1 MFGRS
6 KSLPNEPL
14 ITVLLIDDQAI
25 IGEAVRRML
34 SGEQDVIFHFC
45 SDPAQAIQKAIEV
58 APTVILQDLV
68 MPEIDGLMLLKF
80 FRANAVTR
88 DIPMIVLSSKEEV
101 ELKAEAFAIGANDYL
116 VKLPDKIELIARI
129 RYHSRAYINLLQRDE
144 AYQAIQ
150 DYLKKLEI
158 ERRKVVERTNE
169 LANLNAELERIA
181 NIDVL
186 TGVANRRQFV
196 NRLEQELERSRR
208 YGNPLSL
215 ISLDIDHFKNIN
227 DTWGHGGGDVALE
240 VVSQRVNRFMRQCDL
255 LGRVGGEEFAV
266 LLTETESAA
275 AMLVAERIRF
285 AIADKPVLIE
295 GCDVPVSASFGVAT
309 FDKDADTISTLFSKA
324 DKALYAAKQ
333 TGRNRVV
340 CADFE

>member
-1 MFGRS
+1 MFGKP

-34 SGEQDVIFHFC
+34 LTESDIIFHFC
-45 SDPAQAIQKAIEV
+45 SDPSVAIQKAIEV

-80 FRANAVTR
+80 FRANVVTR

-116 VKLPDKIELIARI
+116 IKLPDKIELIARI

-169 LANLNAELERIA
+169 LAHLNVELERIA
-181 NIDVL
+181 SIDML
-186 TGVANRRQFV
+186 TGVANRRQFMY
-196 NRLEQELERSRR
+196 RLEQEIERSRR
-208 YGNPLSL
+208 YKRPLSL
-215 ISLDIDHFKNIN
+215 IALDIDHFKKIN
-227 DTWGHGGGDVALE
+227 DAWGHGGGDIALYDI
-240 VVSQRVNRFMRQCDL
+240 SQRVNLLMRESDL
-255 LGRVGGEEFAV
+255 LGRIGGEEFVV
-266 LLTETESAA
+266 LLTETSSEE
-275 AMLVAERIRF
+275 AMLVAERLRSV
-285 AIADKPVLIE
+285 IADTPVVIN
-295 GCDVPVSASFGVAT
+295 GNNVNVTASFGVAT
-309 FDKDADTISTLFSKA
+309 FDQEKDTITTILSRA
-324 DKALYAAKQ
+324 DKALYMSKE

-340 CADFE
+340 VANI

>member
-1 MFGRS
+1 MFGKF
-6 KSLPNEPL
+6 KSQSSDPL
-14 ITVLLIDDQAI
+14 ITVLLIDDQVI

-34 SGEQDVIFHFC
+34 SGESDIIFHFC

-80 FRANAVTR
+80 FRANVVTR

-116 VKLPDKIELIARI
+116 VKLPAKIELIARI
-129 RYHSRAYINLLQRDE
+129 RYHSKAYINLLQRDE

-150 DYLKKLEI
+150 DYLKKLEV

-169 LANLNAELERIA
+169 LAILNTELERIA

-215 ISLDIDHFKNIN
+215 ISLDIDHFKKIN
-227 DTWGHGGGDVALE
+227 DTWGHGGGDIALE
-240 VVSQRVNRFMRQCDL
+240 VVSQRVNGFMRHCDL

-266 LLTETESAA
+266 LLTETESVA
-275 AMLVAERIRF
+275 AMLVAERIRT
-285 AIADKPVLIE
+285 AIAEKPVVIE
-295 GCDVPVSASFGVAT
+295 GCDVNLSASFGVAT
-309 FDKDADTISTLFSKA
+309 FDKAVDTISTLFSKA
-324 DKALYAAKQ
+324 DKALYIAKQ
-333 TGRNRVV
+333 SGRNCVI
-340 CADFE
+340 ASS